1 MILLC
6 VPACKVDIGILMDE
20 SGSVSKTEFEEQKNF
35 VKNLAGRFELG
46 PNAAQMGVITYSTGA
61 QLDITLNQ
69 FKDTNS
75 FVQRVNSIKRA
86 GIPIALIGV
95 INSFNT

>member
-1 MILLC
+1 MVILMC

-20 SGSVSKTEFEEQKNF
+20 SGSVSQTEFEEQKNF
-35 VKNLAGRFELG
+35 VKKLAGRFELG

-69 FKDTNS
+69 FKDTAS

-86 GIPIALIGV
+86 GIPILSHSKV
-95 INSFNT
+95 YNN